1 MKNDSSLL
9 SKDFGDKMKRSVDT
23 DLFLFYTFTMKNF
36 LLIILSFITFN
47 LYGQYT
53 TTKVETTTVST
64 SRMIF
69 NYQTNKWD
77 FVSNNDITSFQSVW
91 VFNIT
96 DENTGMISNGV
107 VNYDILSYSRV
118 DDAAYLKV
126 YNTKAQRNMEIV
138 IKHMTNGLGIVVFD
152 KEQRISYYF
161 FP

>member
-1 MKNDSSLL
+1 
-9 SKDFGDKMKRSVDT
+9 
-23 DLFLFYTFTMKNF
+23 MKNF
-36 LLIILSFITFN
+36 LLLILSFITFN

-77 FVSNNDITSFQSVW
+77 FVSNNDVTSFITVW
-91 VFNIT
+91 VFNVS

-138 IKHMTNGLGIVVFD
+138 IKQMDNGLGIVVFD

>member
-1 MKNDSSLL
+1 MKHYLL
-9 SKDFGDKMKRSVDT
+9 
-23 DLFLFYTFTMKNF
+23 L
-36 LLIILSFITFN
+36 ILSFISLN
-47 LYGQYT
+47 LFGQYT
-53 TTKVETTTVST
+53 TTKIQTNTVST
-64 SRMIF
+64 STMIF

-77 FVSNNDITSFQSVW
+77 FVSNDNLTTFVSIW

-107 VNYDILSYSRV
+107 VNYDILSYEKV

-138 IKHMTNGLGIVVFD
+138 IKHIEAGLGIVVFD